1 MAKHLRSKMK
11 RAYQADP
18 MPFRLRQIS
27 TILGMLDDLR
37 RIDRLIDA
45 DVHGVEQKEAF
56 LPIRMAL
63 TERGTKLRETIGTL
77 EARLAYLQNS
87 KTRREIGGPCSGD

>member
-1 MAKHLRSKMK
+1 MK

-37 RIDRLIDA
+37 RIGRLIDA
-45 DVHGVEQKEAF
+45 DVRGIEQKEAF

-77 EARLAYLQNS
+77 ETRLAYLRNS
-87 KTRREIGGPCSGD
+87 ETHPEIGGHVAGIES